1 VRRDDR
7 EGTRLA
13 AIGTSIAGLGAALTA
28 TAATLCCVGP
38 AVVAVVGVG
47 GAVAAASLKPYR
59 PLLILVS
66 VALLGLGF
74 WLTYRPRAADG
85 SAGVAC
91 PTRAGRLSRRIVWI
105 AAAFWLAAV
114 LLPFLVPFLS

>member
-1 VRRDDR
+1 MRPEYR
-7 EGTRLA
+7 EGSRLA
-13 AIGTSIAGLGAALTA
+13 AIGTSFAGVGAALTA
-28 TAATLCCVGP
+28 AAASLCCVGP

-59 PLLILVS
+59 PLLILLS
-66 VALLGLGF
+66 MALLGLGF

-85 SAGVAC
+85 SSGVTC